1 MNPGRRLMPEN
12 RPRARRPE
20 AGMPAITI
28 VGAGPG
34 LGLSIARIFGHQ
46 GFAVALVARN
56 QDKLDGLVTQLAQ
69 DGVEAAG
76 FPADVMDRPTL
87 VAAFGRIKDRYGN
100 VDVLEY
106 SPAPH
111 SPVPSVT
118 MADALDVTVDNVQAQ
133 LEFYLY
139 GAITAV
145 QQVLPAMIER
155 GHGTLLFS
163 TGASSVNP
171 MPMMGNVGI
180 ASAGLRNWVLNLNQV
195 LAAQGVYVAH
205 IPLAVWI
212 GRGGPESQP
221 DTIAQLYW
229 DLYTTRTEAE
239 HLYNAL

>member
-1 MNPGRRLMPEN
+1 
-12 RPRARRPE
+12 
-20 AGMPAITI
+20 MPAIAI

-56 QDKLDGLVTQLAQ
+56 EGKLDDLVAQLAG
-69 DGVEAAG
+69 DGIEAAG

-87 VAAFGRIKDRYGN
+87 VAAFDRIRERYGDI
-100 VDVLEY
+100 DVLEY

-111 SPVPSVT
+111 SPVPGVT
-118 MADALDVTVDNVQAQ
+118 MADALDVTVGNVRGQ

-145 QQVLPAMIER
+145 QQVLPAMIDR
-155 GHGTLLFS
+155 GHGTLLFT

-171 MPMMGNVGI
+171 APMMGNVGI

-195 LAAQGVYVAH
+195 LAGQGIYAAH
-205 IPLAVWI
+205 IPLAVWM
-212 GRGGPESQP
+212 GRGGPESEP
-221 DTIAQLYW
+221 DTIARLYW

-239 HLYNAL
+239 HLYDAL

>member
-1 MNPGRRLMPEN
+1 
-12 RPRARRPE
+12 
-20 AGMPAITI
+20 MPAIAI

-34 LGLSIARIFGHQ
+34 LGLSIARTFGHQ

-56 QDKLDGLVTQLAQ
+56 KEKLDGLVAQLAE
-69 DGVEAAG
+69 DGIEATA
-76 FPADVMDRPTL
+76 FSADVMDRPTL
-87 VAAFGRIKDRYGN
+87 VAAFHRIKERYGD

-111 SPVPSVT
+111 SPVPGVT
-118 MADALDVTVDNVQAQ
+118 MADALDVTVDNVRAQ

-171 MPMMGNVGI
+171 MPMMGNAGI
-180 ASAGLRNWVLNLNQV
+180 AGAGLRNWALNLNQV
-195 LAAQGVYVAH
+195 LAGQGIYAAH
-205 IPLAVWI
+205 IPLAVWM
-212 GRGGPESQP
+212 GRGGPESEP
-221 DTIAQLYW
+221 DTIARLYW

-239 HLYNAL
+239 HLYDVL

>member
-1 MNPGRRLMPEN
+1 MPVI
-12 RPRARRPE
+12 A
-20 AGMPAITI
+20 I

-34 LGLSIARIFGHQ
+34 LGLSIARIFGHR

-56 QDKLDGLVTQLAQ
+56 EGKLDGLVAQLTE
-69 DGVEAAG
+69 DGIEAAG
-76 FPADVMDRPTL
+76 FPADIMDRPTL
-87 VAAFGRIKDRYGN
+87 VAAFGCIKERYGD

-106 SPAPH
+106 SPAPN
-111 SPVPSVT
+111 SPVPGVV
-118 MADALDVTVDNVQAQ
+118 MADALDVTVENVRAQ

-145 QQVLPAMIER
+145 QQVLPAMVER

-195 LAAQGVYVAH
+195 LAGQGIYAAH
-205 IPLAVWI
+205 IPLAVWM
-212 GRGGPESQP
+212 GRGGPESEP

-229 DLYTTRTEAE
+229 DLYTSRTEAE
-239 HLYNAL
+239 HLYDVL

>member
-1 MNPGRRLMPEN
+1 MPVI
-12 RPRARRPE
+12 A
-20 AGMPAITI
+20 I

-46 GFAVALVARN
+46 GFVVALVARN
-56 QDKLDGLVTQLAQ
+56 QGKLDDLVAQLAG
-69 DGVEAAG
+69 DGIEAAG
-76 FPADVMDRPTL
+76 FPADVMDPPTL
-87 VAAFGRIKDRYGN
+87 VEAFDRIKERYGG

-111 SPVPSVT
+111 SPVPGVA
-118 MADALDVTVDNVQAQ
+118 MADALDVTVENVRAQ

-145 QQVLPAMIER
+145 RQVLPAMIER

-171 MPMMGNVGI
+171 TPMMGNVGI

-195 LAAQGVYVAH
+195 LAGQGIYAAH
-205 IPLAVWI
+205 IPLAVWM
-212 GRGGPESQP
+212 GRGGPESEP

-229 DLYTTRTEAE
+229 DLYTTRAEAE
-239 HLYNAL
+239 HLYDVL

>member
-1 MNPGRRLMPEN
+1 MNLGRQLRPEN

-20 AGMPAITI
+20 AAVAAIAI

-46 GFAVALVARN
+46 GFGVALVARD
-56 QDKLDGLVTQLAQ
+56 QDKLDGLVAQLAQ
-69 DGVEAAG
+69 DGIEAAG
-76 FPADVMDRPTL
+76 FPANVMDRPAL
-87 VAAFGRIKDRYGN
+87 VEAFNGIKARYGDI
-100 VDVLEY
+100 DVLEY

-111 SPVPSVT
+111 SPVPGIT
-118 MADALDVTVDNVQAQ
+118 MADALSVTVDNVRAQ

-195 LAAQGVYVAH
+195 LAGRGVYVAH

>member
-1 MNPGRRLMPEN
+1 
-12 RPRARRPE
+12 
-20 AGMPAITI
+20 MPAIAI

-56 QDKLDGLVTQLAQ
+56 EGKLDDLVAQLAE
-69 DGVEAAG
+69 DGIEAAG

-87 VAAFGRIKDRYGN
+87 VEAFHRIKERYGD

-111 SPVPSVT
+111 SPVPGVV
-118 MADALDVTVDNVQAQ
+118 MADALDVTVDNVRAQ

-171 MPMMGNVGI
+171 IPMMGNVGI
-180 ASAGLRNWVLNLNQV
+180 ATAGLRNWVLNLNQV
-195 LAAQGVYVAH
+195 LAGQGIYAAH
-205 IPLAVWI
+205 IPLAVWM
-212 GRGGPESQP
+212 GRGGPESEP

-239 HLYNAL
+239 HLYDVL